1 MNKYGKILKNEYKIK
16 NLSPEMAP
24 KVYIYKKIHIVEIFW
39 GGVVTPPTPPPL

>member
-24 KVYIYKKIHIVEIFW
+24 KVYIYKKIHIVEIFFL
-39 GGVVTPPTPPPL
+39 GGVAFPQPPL